1 MADAVCMCCVILYG
15 CMLLLLVKASTLISE
30 MFQNCCSVNSIVTVC
45 ILYSVF
51 FCFMYFLG
59 WSYLEHGWMCSRSS
73 STIAVAVYSIVICIY
88 DGVYFVEKE

>member
-1 MADAVCMCCVILYG
+1 
-15 CMLLLLVKASTLISE
+15 
-30 MFQNCCSVNSIVTVC
+30 
-45 ILYSVF
+45 
-51 FCFMYFLG
+51 MYFLG